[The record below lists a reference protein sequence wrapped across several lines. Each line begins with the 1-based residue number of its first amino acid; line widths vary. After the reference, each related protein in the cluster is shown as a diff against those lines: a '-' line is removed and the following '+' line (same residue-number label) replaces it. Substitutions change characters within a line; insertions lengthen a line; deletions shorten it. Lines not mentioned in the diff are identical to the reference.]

1 MNYLIKT
8 GLTGLGLLALAGCD
22 TPAATGAARVTPAP
36 QAQAPQNATGETRLV
51 IYRTSYMGLAVQPKV
66 FVDGQQA
73 GTCAPGQATT
83 VNVSP
88 GTHRVSATTLAEK
101 AVEVSVPKGSTAY
114 VRCSISAGIVVGG
127 AKLVVVPASEAAPKV
142 AKLQASAAQ

>member
-1 MNYLIKT
+1 MT
-8 GLTGLGLLALAGCD
+8 LAGCD
-22 TPAATGAARVTPAP
+22 TPAPSTSVPTTLAA
-36 QAQAPQNATGETRLV
+36 QSSDGETRLV
-51 IYRTSYMGLAVQPKV
+51 IYRTSYTGLAVQPKV

-83 VNVSP
+83 VKVAP
-88 GTHRVSATTLAEK
+88 GVHRVSATTLTEK
-101 AVEVSVPKGSTAY
+101 AVEVSVPKGGTAY

-142 AKLQASAAQ
+142 AKLKG